1 MTLSSLLRRGSL
13 IAVAALLAAC
23 AYQGPRER
31 PADREQAWQELRA
44 GLESIETWR
53 AQGRMSVRTAS
64 DGGSAGFD
72 WREQGDGRFE
82 LRLAGP
88 WGQGVARLSGTRNRA
103 VLDEGNGRILRGRD
117 AGRLLR
123 RAYDWNIPVSE
134 LRRWLIGL
142 PAADEVEVSYTLD
155 VYGRLETLDWEDW
168 QITYGRYRQRDD
180 LDLPAELT
188 IDNSAE
194 AVRIRVAIDD
204 WDLDPPAQQQDEPRD
219 DDGSGVPLIGG

>member
-1 MTLSSLLRRGSL
+1 MTLSRFFRLAVL
-13 IAVAALLAAC
+13 IAMAALIAAC

-44 GLESIETWR
+44 ALADLDTWR
-53 AQGRMSVRTAS
+53 AQGRMSVRTAG

-72 WREQGDGRFE
+72 WREQGADRFE
-82 LRLAGP
+82 LRLSGP
-88 WGQGVARLSGTRNRA
+88 WGQGVARLSGTPNGA

-123 RAYDWNIPVSE
+123 RAYDWNIPVSQ

-142 PAADEVEVSYTLD
+142 PAAEEAEVSYTLD

-168 QITYGRYRQRDD
+168 QITYGRYRQQDD

-188 IDNSAE
+188 IANSAE

-204 WDLDPPAQQQDEPRD
+204 WDLDTPEQDQDEPGE